1 MLIPQAPRA
10 ECMRRRRR
18 RRRVLEFG
26 VFVRITAANKCK
38 IGARAAPSGK
48 RAAPRTRRLASA
60 GRRVAQPCRGQRK
73 KMQPGVQPR
82 GRQRHQRALAASAD
96 NPSPGVSQFHARQF
110 RTRQCKKGGSR
121 VIFPAANSA
130 FGRAH
135 RHRKCG
141 KSRELH
147 DVPNPLPFF

>member
-1 MLIPQAPRA
+1 MQNWSAR
-10 ECMRRRRR
+10 
-18 RRRVLEFG
+18 
-26 VFVRITAANKCK
+26 
-38 IGARAAPSGK
+38 GARKKGCSVNAAISQCRQAR
-48 RAAPRTRRLASA
+48 RAALPWPAQENAA
-60 GRRVAQPCRGQRK
+60 GRAAEG
-73 KMQPGVQPR
+73 
-82 GRQRHQRALAASAD
+82 QRHQRAFAAGAD

-110 RTRQCKKGGSR
+110 RTRQCEKGGSR

-147 DVPNPLPFF
+147 AALPSPLFFNKWKEVLITLNCIFIFTVINVCRF